1 MFRKI
6 IGLICLFTLLLTAC
20 GQTSS
25 APTSP
30 NETPNN
36 PSGNPAPQPEKFS
49 VTGVA
54 FDTKGKPIPNAKVW
68 IEPAVTTGLAETT
81 TDANGVYQVTSL
93 PNVPYYAKA
102 WTFVEYNG
110 ENFCLR
116 LGMPKA
122 SDYGS
127 FTVDHGVVRNFQ
139 WQLSGVIEDLK
150 EYDGY
155 FGAEIR
161 LFVYGDMKEG
171 EVELTFTPTAPLVDG
186 STGKTITRTLNVNE
200 ELMVYDIPLGQ
211 YEVSGVLLENGT
223 RTPLRVG
230 MEHAWN
236 GYDEQT
242 ETAALTFKP
251 NGCGNA
257 NGIDR
262 AFLYL
267 DSPYSW

>member
-1 MFRKI
+1 MFRKM
-6 IGLICLFTLLLTAC
+6 IGLVCLFALSLTAC
-20 GQTSS
+20 GQTTLT
-25 APTSP
+25 PTNP
-30 NETPNN
+30 DNTPSN
-36 PSGNPAPQPEKFS
+36 PVPQPETFA

-54 FDTKGKPIPNAKVW
+54 LDTQGKPIANAKVW

-81 TDANGVYQVTSL
+81 TDAKGVYKMASL

-127 FTVDHGVVRNFQ
+127 FTVEHGVVRNFQ

-161 LFVYGDMKEG
+161 LFIDGDMKDG

-186 STGKTITRTLNVNE
+186 SQGQVITRKLNVNKA
-200 ELMVYDIPLGQ
+200 LMVYDIPLGQ

-223 RTPLRVG
+223 RTPLHVG
-230 MEHAWN
+230 AESVWD
-236 GYDEQT
+236 GYNAQT
-242 ETAALTFKP
+242 ETAALEFNP
-251 NGCGNA
+251 NGCGNG

-267 DSPYSW
+267 NSPYAW

>member
-6 IGLICLFTLLLTAC
+6 SCLVCLFALLLTAC
-20 GQTSS
+20 GQTNSS
-25 APTSP
+25 PTNP
-30 NETPNN
+30 NNTPN
-36 PSGNPAPQPEKFS
+36 NPAPQPETFS

-54 FDTKGKPIPNAKVW
+54 LDTKGKPIANAKVW

-81 TDANGVYQVTSL
+81 TNDQGVYKMTNL

-102 WTFVEYNG
+102 WTFVDYNG
-110 ENFCLR
+110 ETFCLR

-127 FTVDHGVVRNFQ
+127 FTVEQGVVRNFQ

-161 LFVYGDMKEG
+161 LFVDGDMKDG
-171 EVELTFTPTAPLVDG
+171 NVELTFTPTAPLVDG
-186 STGKTITRTLNVNE
+186 SQGETIVRSFNLQE
-200 ELMVYDIPLGQ
+200 AYLMVYDIPLGV
-211 YEVSGVLLENGT
+211 YEVSGVLLENGK
-223 RTPLRVG
+223 RTKLHVG
-230 MEHAWN
+230 MESVWD
-236 GYDEQT
+236 GYDAQT

-251 NGCGNA
+251 NGCGNG

-267 DSPYSW
+267 NSPYAW

>member
-6 IGLICLFTLLLTAC
+6 SYSFCLFTLLFTAC

-25 APTSP
+25 TPQDP
-30 NETPNN
+30 N
-36 PSGNPAPQPEKFS
+36 GNPNTPPRGEPYS

-54 FDTKGKPIPNAKVW
+54 LDTRGNPVANAKVW
-68 IEPAVTTGLAETT
+68 VEPAVTTGLYETS
-81 TDANGVYQVTSL
+81 TDTNGTYKATSL

-116 LGMPKA
+116 LGMPQA

-127 FTVDHGVVRNFQ
+127 FTVEDGVVRNFQ

-150 EYDGY
+150 EYEGY

-161 LFVYGDMKEG
+161 LFIDGDMKDG
-171 EVELTFTPTAPLVDG
+171 NVELTFTPTAPLVDG
-186 STGKTITRTLNVNE
+186 SQGQVITHKLNVNE

-223 RTPLRVG
+223 RTKLHVG
-230 MEHAWN
+230 TESVMN
-236 GYDEQT
+236 GYNEQT
-242 ETAALTFKP
+242 ETAALGFKP

-257 NGIDR
+257 SGIDR

-267 DSPYSW
+267 SSPYAW